1 MFMNHLSSS
10 SGVARFFRKSLF
22 VLAVAAASGGA
33 VFLVRQGSA
42 DSVPGFTAFQ
52 AADMGSRAIIEEMK
66 SAGESDAITRLGGN
80 CKSGVISGKNS
91 SGEYQVAFRDSSDR
105 LMSCS
110 ESIGDVASI
119 ETTGIFGTEKRIVRS
134 VLAQSTPAV
143 DSNAY
148 VTTGSESQYKQ
159 GALGIGGLL
168 KAYSGM
174 NANGKRVTNVAAPTS
189 SNDAATKAYVDAAG
203 GGGGSCGGVTGGC
216 TGKYGSLIGG
226 TIQSVWGKGCKAVY
240 ASAVDC
246 AGAADASYECGE
258 VYSMSEAQGSAGFR
272 TFYCLCAPK

>member
-1 MFMNHLSSS
+1 MSMKRLSSS
-10 SGVARFFRKSLF
+10 SKTARFFRKSLL
-22 VLAVAAASGGA
+22 VLAAAAVSGGA

-52 AADMGSRAIIEEMK
+52 AADMGSRAVLEKMK
-66 SAGESDAITRLGGN
+66 DSSESDALSRLGGN
-80 CKSGVISGKNS
+80 CKDGVISGKNS
-91 SGEYQVAFRDSSDR
+91 SGEYQVAFRDSSDH

-134 VLAQSTPAV
+134 VLAQGTPTA

-148 VTTGSESQYKQ
+148 VTTGSESQYKK

-168 KAYSGM
+168 KAYSGV
-174 NANGKRVTNVAAPTS
+174 NANGNRVTNVAAPTS
-189 SNDAATKAYVDAAG
+189 SSDAATKAYVDAAG
-203 GGGGSCGGVTGGC
+203 SGGSCGGVTGGC

-246 AGAADASYECGE
+246 AGAADSSYECGE
-258 VYSMSEAQGSAGFR
+258 VYSTGEVQGSATFR

>member
-134 VLAQSTPAV
+134 VLAQSTPAA

-189 SNDAATKAYVDAAG
+189 SSDAATKAYVDAAG
-203 GGGGSCGGVTGGC
+203 GSGSCGGAVSGGCYVKRNSITGG
-216 TGKYGSLIGG
+216 S
-226 TIQSVWGKGCKAVY
+226 IQSTWGQGCKATY
-240 ASAVDC
+240 SSAEDC
-246 AGAADASYECGE
+246 AGAADASHECGE
-258 VYSMSEAQGSAGFR
+258 TYSVTESQGSAIYTR
-272 TFYCLCAPK
+272 SYCLCAPK